1 MDLSKFSENTLLVA
15 ALKSEID
22 SNKMY
27 QQTAN
32 RVSNALLKD
41 KLTFLASEEV
51 KHRNIIEGIY
61 KEKFPHEELYIPDTS
76 PVPLPEL
83 VIADEMMPISDI
95 FSMAMNAEK
104 SAYDFYVE
112 LAMLYESNPKL
123 KKTIEYVAT
132 MEMGHYKLI
141 EIEKDNIEKFEDFD
155 VYLPMIHVGA

>member
-1 MDLSKFSENTLLVA
+1 MDLTTFSENTLLVA

-27 QQTAN
+27 QHTAN

-41 KLTFLASEEV
+41 KLIYLASEEV

-61 KEKFPHEELYIPDTS
+61 REKFPHEALHIPDTS
-76 PVPLPEL
+76 PVPLPE
-83 VIADEMMPISDI
+83 VIIADEMMPISEV
-95 FSMAMNAEK
+95 FSMAINAERA
-104 SAYDFYVE
+104 AYDFYIE
-112 LAMLYESNPKL
+112 LARLYEKNPKL

-141 EIEKDNIEKFEDFD
+141 EIEKDNIKKFEDFD

>member
-1 MDLSKFSENTLLVA
+1 MDLSKFSENMLLVA

-22 SNKMY
+22 SNVIY

-32 RVSNALLKD
+32 RVINALLKD
-41 KLTFLASEEV
+41 KLTFLASEEM

-61 KEKFPHEELYIPDTS
+61 RKRFPNEELRIPDES

-83 VIADEMMPISDI
+83 IITDEMMPISEV

-104 SAYDFYVE
+104 ASYDFYNK
-112 LAMLYESNPKL
+112 LATLYKSSPAL
-123 KKTIEYVAT
+123 KKTIEYIAT

-141 EIEKDNIEKFEDFD
+141 EIEKDNIKKFEDVD
-155 VYLPMIHVGA
+155 IYLPMIHVGA

>member
-15 ALKSEID
+15 AIKSEID
-22 SNKMY
+22 SKEIY
-27 QQTAN
+27 QHAAN
-32 RVSNALLKD
+32 RVNNALLKD

-61 KEKFPHEELYIPDTS
+61 KDKFPDEALQIPDKS
-76 PVPLPEL
+76 PVPMPEL
-83 VIADEMMPISDI
+83 RITDEMMPISEV

-104 SAYDFYVE
+104 ASYDFYNE
-112 LAMLYESNPKL
+112 LAKMYESNPTL

-141 EIEKDNIEKFEDFD
+141 EIEKDNINKFEDFD
-155 VYLPMIHVGA
+155 IYLPMIHVGA

>member
-1 MDLSKFSENTLLVA
+1 MDLSNFSENTLLVA
-15 ALKSEID
+15 AIKSEID
-22 SNKMY
+22 SKEIY
-27 QQTAN
+27 QHTAN
-32 RVSNALLKD
+32 KVNNALLKD

-61 KEKFPHEELYIPDTS
+61 KEKFPNEELQIPDKS

-83 VIADEMMPISDI
+83 IITDEMMPISEI

-104 SAYDFYVE
+104 ASYDFYNE
-112 LAMLYESNPKL
+112 LARLYKSNPTL

-141 EIEKDNIEKFEDFD
+141 EIEKDNIKKFEDFD
-155 VYLPMIHVGA
+155 IYLPMVHVGA

>member
-15 ALKSEID
+15 AIKSEID
-22 SNKMY
+22 SKEIY
-27 QQTAN
+27 QHTAN
-32 RVSNALLKD
+32 RVNNALLKD

-61 KEKFPHEELYIPDTS
+61 KDKFPDEALQIPDKS
-76 PVPLPEL
+76 PVPMPEL
-83 VIADEMMPISDI
+83 RITDEMMPISEV

-104 SAYDFYVE
+104 ASYDFYNE
-112 LAMLYESNPKL
+112 LAKMYESNPTL

-141 EIEKDNIEKFEDFD
+141 EIEKDNINKFENFD
-155 VYLPMIHVGA
+155 IYLPMIHVGA